1 MTQKVPGQGA
11 KDLMSQQESNLAG
24 MFAA

>member
-1 MTQKVPGQGA
+1 MTQEVPGQGA
-11 KDLMSQQESNLAG
+11 KDLLSQQESNLAG

>member
-1 MTQKVPGQGA
+1 MTQGVPDQGA

>member
-1 MTQKVPGQGA
+1 MTQEVPGQGA